1 MKMASANA
9 WAAFDELLIN
19 QVQENDIIYNKTNKE
34 FKDANLK
41 KRTWKIIAEAIGST
55 GMITVVYY
63 PKITTPTSRQ
73 PVTTQVSRIQARF

>member
-1 MKMASANA
+1 MASANA

-55 GMITVVYY
+55 AIVYY